1 MDAML
6 KKAEFLTQ
14 IGEKDTAVEEVK
26 KTNEKTVGLEKG
38 WNWCTSTSGLVFSSL
53 SHEIIKGRRLGQKR
67 SRLGQ
72 KRSRLGQKGQVAD
85 VGGDVRHNDSKILKV
100 L

>member
-14 IGEKDTAVEEVK
+14 IGEKGTAVEEVK

-38 WNWCTSTSGLVFSSL
+38 WNWCSSTSGLVFSSL
-53 SHEIIKGRRLGQKR
+53 SHEIIKGR
-67 SRLGQ
+67 RLGQ